1 MEEFKHLRVPLDFI
15 KHATN
20 NFGASNFIAEGG
32 FGKVYKGEFKAEFFQ
47 SGGPITGAVKLLDRS
62 KDQADVSFWREIML
76 LSSYSHKN
84 LISLLG
90 FCDES
95 DQRIIVYEYASNKS
109 LDFHIFGPDLT
120 WIQRLKICVGAA
132 CGLQYLHDPRGT
144 QQRVLHRDIKSANIL
159 LDENWNAKIAD
170 FGLSKYGP
178 ANQQHTFLFSDAKG
192 TLGYCDPMYI
202 ETMLLTK
209 ESDVYSFGVVLF
221 EVLCSRPCVDYRFND
236 QRRSL
241 TILAKKCY
249 LEQTLHTIIDVNI
262 RQQIEQNSL
271 DTFVRLA
278 YQCLEKER
286 TRRPSMDLVVSKL
299 KTALKY
305 QVEFEVKEPETE
317 NRVQKNGDDYEII
330 CPPGRHSVI
339 LYTGYD
345 QSIPQSFYDC
355 SRILAL
361 LDDYGVSYEERNVL
375 SSKLK
380 EIFRKNV
387 LPPRLFINGKYVGGA
402 EEINV
407 LDEQGK
413 LEELLFGIT

>member
-1 MEEFKHLRVPLDFI
+1 MEEFEHLRVPLHFI
-15 KHATN
+15 KLATN

-47 SGGPITGAVKLLDRS
+47 SGDPIVGAVKLLDRS

-76 LSSYSHKN
+76 LSSYNHKN

-90 FCDES
+90 YCDES

-109 LDFHIFGPDLT
+109 LDFHIFGPNLT

-132 CGLQYLHDPRGT
+132 CGLQFLHDPRGS

-221 EVLCSRPCVDYRFND
+221 EVLCSRPCVDYSFSD
-236 QRRSL
+236 LRRSL
-241 TILAKKCY
+241 PLLVKKCY
-249 LEQTLHTIIDVNI
+249 QELTLHTIIDANLS
-262 RQQIEQNSL
+262 QQIEQNSL
-271 DTFVRLA
+271 DTFVELA
-278 YQCLEKER
+278 YQCLEKDR
-286 TRRPSMDLVVSKL
+286 TKRPSMDLVVSKL
-299 KTALKY
+299 QTALKY
-305 QVEFEVKEPETE
+305 QVSCF
-317 NRVQKNGDDYEII
+317 
-330 CPPGRHSVI
+330 
-339 LYTGYD
+339 
-345 QSIPQSFYDC
+345 F
-355 SRILAL
+355 
-361 LDDYGVSYEERNVL
+361 
-375 SSKLK
+375 
-380 EIFRKNV
+380 
-387 LPPRLFINGKYVGGA
+387 
-402 EEINV
+402 
-407 LDEQGK
+407 
-413 LEELLFGIT
+413 LLFL